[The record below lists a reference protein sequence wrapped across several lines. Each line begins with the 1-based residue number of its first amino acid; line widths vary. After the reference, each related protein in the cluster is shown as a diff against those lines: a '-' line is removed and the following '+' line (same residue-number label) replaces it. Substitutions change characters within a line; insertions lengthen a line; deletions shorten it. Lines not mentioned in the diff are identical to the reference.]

1 MALGVLSQYASDVI
15 GNIIDGKKGWRVF
28 VPSSTLGTYISA
40 AITALFKGGKVVKNI
55 ASSFVTEVIKAIE
68 NAIKGKKESI
78 YSILLR
84 FIKNTIMGI
93 IGDYICEAIYSKV
106 MSLAPRNYSK
116 FAHSQY
122 MKNANITPNQ
132 IRKKLKNQIN
142 LYAKSANIVNFLVN
156 SLIAAA

>member
-1 MALGVLSQYASDVI
+1 M
-15 GNIIDGKKGWRVF
+15 
-28 VPSSTLGTYISA
+28 
-40 AITALFKGGKVVKNI
+40 LF
-55 ASSFVTEVIKAIE
+55 
-68 NAIKGKKESI
+68 
-78 YSILLR
+78 R
-84 FIKNTIMGI
+84 

-116 FAHSQY
+116 FAYSQY

-156 SLIAAA
+156 SLRAIYDTARVFMGTMKYLIQEARYAINPWHKHSKTDLSGPDLENPFRW